1 MKLVC
6 DVLKQAGAGGGENN
20 VINVHQQVGH
30 RVTTSK
36 HEEGHVALES
46 NKAKTVSMMGK
57 PLVPSAGCLLEA
69 VERLVKQAD
78 ILGTSRV
85 DEARRLL
92 VVNHLVEI
100 AMEKGVLDV

>member
-1 MKLVC
+1 
-6 DVLKQAGAGGGENN
+6 
-20 VINVHQQVGH
+20 
-30 RVTTSK
+30 
-36 HEEGHVALES
+36 
-46 NKAKTVSMMGK
+46 MMGK
-57 PLVPSAGCLLEA
+57 LLVPSAGRLLEA

-78 ILGTSRV
+78 ILGMSRV